1 MKKSTVIRLLIVL
14 VLATAI
20 GVSLFLFPAKEKLA
34 ELFGWIEGLGPWGPA
49 AVAVIYVPATILC
62 VPGALLTLGA
72 GSAFGVVEGTIAISI
87 GSIVGASAA
96 FLIGRTLLRGWVEQR
111 VARNPKFQ
119 AIDRAIGEQ
128 GFKIVLLLRLSPV
141 FPFNLLNYALSLT
154 NVSFRDYFLASWIG
168 MLPGTV
174 MYVYVGKAAKD
185 VFLLISELFAGKV
198 QEDLGQKLLIL
209 VGLAATAGVTIYIT
223 RIAKRALD
231 KAIQDAQTATVPQG
245 ATHE

>member
-1 MKKSTVIRLLIVL
+1 M
-14 VLATAI
+14 
-20 GVSLFLFPAKEKLA
+20 
-34 ELFGWIEGLGPWGPA
+34 
-49 AVAVIYVPATILC
+49 
-62 VPGALLTLGA
+62 
-72 GSAFGVVEGTIAISI
+72 
-87 GSIVGASAA
+87 
-96 FLIGRTLLRGWVEQR
+96 IGRTLLRGWVEQR